1 MNKSKIIL
9 ITILITG
16 SFIGII
22 SMQVNWILHDYHL
35 KEQQFNQRANDAL
48 MAVANKLEKKEVYNI
63 ISNSFVAF
71 NNDSIYSL
79 LREKR
84 ILDEQQLEK
93 EKLVKNHLLG
103 SANDSELPTVPPA
116 PPSPPSPPVPPELID
131 PPLPA
136 NFNKDEIRMV
146 ISHMGGRR
154 IVIRHN
160 RQVLTIDDSTKT
172 TEHNSIESEA
182 LRNTILEKQKS
193 KIEAKINNWNK
204 VVQNM
209 AFEFITDEK
218 DIESRINPTQLDS
231 AIRTELSSRGI
242 ETAYHFGVINVGE
255 NNIMSTDAP
264 VNKKEILS
272 SRYKTDLFPNDL
284 LAKPV
289 LLSVYF
295 PDSFRYVLSTMW
307 VMLIS
312 SSLFI
317 IIMLMGTAYTI
328 YILFRQK
335 KISDIKTDFIN
346 NMTHEF
352 KTPIATISL
361 ASDAAGNPLIAQNPD
376 AVHRYLNI
384 IKEENQRMHNHVESI
399 LQMALLDKKG
409 LNLQL
414 EKFNLH
420 DLLTKAASQFKLQ
433 VESKGGKIELYLNA
447 AQSII
452 TGDQHLIYNSIVNL
466 LDNANKYSPEKPEI
480 IITTTNIHNSVQI
493 LVKDNGIGMSK
504 EVQKNIFE
512 KFYRATTGNLHDVK
526 GFGLGLSFA
535 KAIIQAHQGEICVL
549 ESSRNAGTTMEVLLP
564 IQHNEKNKKF
574 K

>member
-116 PPSPPSPPVPPELID
+116 PPSPPVPPELID

-480 IITTTNIHNSVQI
+480 IITTTNIQTSVQI

>member
-1 MNKSKIIL
+1 
-9 ITILITG
+9 
-16 SFIGII
+16 
-22 SMQVNWILHDYHL
+22 MQVNWILHDYHL

-116 PPSPPSPPVPPELID
+116 PPSPPVPPELID

-480 IITTTNIHNSVQI
+480 IITTTNIQTSVQI

>member
-1 MNKSKIIL
+1 
-9 ITILITG
+9 
-16 SFIGII
+16 
-22 SMQVNWILHDYHL
+22 MQVNWILHDYHL